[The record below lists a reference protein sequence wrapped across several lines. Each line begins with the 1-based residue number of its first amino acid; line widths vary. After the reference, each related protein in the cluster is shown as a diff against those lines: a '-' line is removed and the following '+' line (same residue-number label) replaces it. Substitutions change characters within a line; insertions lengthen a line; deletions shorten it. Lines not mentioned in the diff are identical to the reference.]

1 MKEFQRNLNAIVI
14 HNSKTDLDSDSSSNL
29 LIVKVIIIVIYY
41 TDLGG
46 ISNSIILITDV
57 LVSTVAI

>member
-1 MKEFQRNLNAIVI
+1 MKEFQRNLNVLVI

>member
-14 HNSKTDLDSDSSSNL
+14 HNSKTDLGSNSSSNL
-29 LIVKVIIIVIYY
+29 LFFKIIVIYY

-46 ISNSIILITDV
+46 ISNSIK
-57 LVSTVAI
+57 